1 MKIGESRITMK
12 QFKFVTMLVSLFLLA
27 ACSSLTPESSTGNN
41 DQDGEIVAVEGGEY
55 IDVSVDVFEMML
67 ENKDFTFVNVHIP
80 FEGNIPDTDLSI
92 PFDQIGSN
100 LDQLPADKD
109 AKIVLYCRSG
119 SMSSTAAKTLV
130 QSGYT
135 NVWNLDGGFNAW
147 QRAGLPLE
155 DLP

>member
-1 MKIGESRITMK
+1 M
-12 QFKFVTMLVSLFLLA
+12 FVTMLISLFLLT
-27 ACSSLTPESSTGNN
+27 ACSSFTPESSTGNN
-41 DQDGEIVAVEGGEY
+41 DQEGEIVAVEGGEY
-55 IDVSVDVFEMML
+55 IDVSVDEFETML
-67 ENKDFTFVNVHIP
+67 ENKDFTFINVHVP

-109 AKIVLYCRSG
+109 AKILLYCRSG

-155 DLP
+155 DQP